1 MLATSVSPHETA
13 KGKRINDYAQHLDD
27 AAEHAFFAES
37 LFKRL
42 NLLTVYPE
50 TKGLDGIAV
59 HWPPMSIALNV
70 ELQMAGSGL
79 PRIRYFRMG
88 HGLRP
93 VAAGT
98 AINREQD
105 RSAGLAGGVKL
116 ESPKLPLDK
125 LESRRWC
132 CGVDVNLPRE
142 HRCH

>member
-88 HGLRP
+88 RP
-93 VAAGT
+93 SIENKTVLLDLPEVSSLKVPSCPSISSNRGGGAVAST
-98 AINREQD
+98 
-105 RSAGLAGGVKL
+105 
-116 ESPKLPLDK
+116 
-125 LESRRWC
+125 
-132 CGVDVNLPRE
+132 
-142 HRCH
+142 